1 MKIITKKQVLLLH
14 EHLLRETGGA
24 AGLRDEGL
32 LDSAVSAPF
41 QSFDGTELFPT
52 VIEKAARLCFGLVK
66 NHAFIDGNKRIGA
79 HSMLVF
85 LAINDTELTYTQ
97 EELTNIILGVA
108 SGKIDYEDLLSWIKT
123 HIDG

>member
-108 SGKIDYEDLLSWIKT
+108 SGKIDYEDLLNWIKT

>member
-1 MKIITKKQVLLLH
+1 MKIITKKQILLLH
-14 EHLLRETGGA
+14 EHLFQETGGA

>member
-85 LAINDTELTYTQ
+85 LAVNDTELTYTQ

-108 SGKIDYEDLLSWIKT
+108 SGKIDYEDLLSWIKN

>member
-1 MKIITKKQVLLLH
+1 MKIISKKQVLLLH

-85 LAINDTELTYTQ
+85 LAVNDTELTYTQ